1 MKEWKQTKRRKAGLL
16 PPEESLSVAPTG
28 VLHAT
33 PDDNGVTV
41 DSIDHVDSVGEGV
54 VELPH
59 ELRAADLLSF
69 LVTGVAT
76 DQARQEEICR
86 KIPNDEITQA
96 YLIIFSTFQF
106 SCFSLA
112 ILAATRSL

>member
-1 MKEWKQTKRRKAGLL
+1 M
-16 PPEESLSVAPTG
+16 
-28 VLHAT
+28 LHAT

-59 ELRAADLLSF
+59 ELRAADLLCF

-76 DQARQEEICR
+76 DQARQQELER
-86 KIPNDEITQA
+86 FPMM
-96 YLIIFSTFQF
+96 
-106 SCFSLA
+106 
-112 ILAATRSL
+112 R